1 MQIQV
6 TVAND
11 HKRTNPAIWLEDT
24 TTLKAAFA
32 KAGIEI
38 GNGMIQLNGETLDD
52 ADINKT
58 FAQCGVTGRTATLS
72 ATVKSV
78 GN

>member
-1 MQIQV
+1 MQINV

-11 HKRTNPAIWLEDT
+11 HTRKTIWVEDT
-24 TTLKAAFA
+24 ETLRNAFA
-32 KAGIEI
+32 TAGVTV

-52 ADINKT
+52 GDINKT

>member
-1 MQIQV
+1 MKIQV

-11 HKRTNPAIWLEDT
+11 HKRATIWEENT

-32 KAGIEI
+32 KAGVTV

>member
-1 MQIQV
+1 MQINV

-11 HKRTNPAIWLEDT
+11 QKRASIWVEDT
-24 TTLKAAFA
+24 ETLRGAFDKAAVS
-32 KAGIEI
+32 I
-38 GNGMIQLNGETLDD
+38 GNGMIQLNGDTLGEDHLD
-52 ADINKT
+52 KS

-72 ATVKSV
+72 STVKSV